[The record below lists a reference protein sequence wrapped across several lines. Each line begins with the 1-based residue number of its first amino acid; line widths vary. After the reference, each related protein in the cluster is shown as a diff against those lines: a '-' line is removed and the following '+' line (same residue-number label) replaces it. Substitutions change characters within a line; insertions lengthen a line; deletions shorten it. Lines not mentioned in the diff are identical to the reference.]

1 MTSASFFVTRNM
13 NSKEAVK
20 MFKNKTN
27 QKMFAL
33 LSIALLLSLAILI
46 SSASALISQN
56 STSWFWISDTS
67 ITSVAFGDVNGDG
80 QTEIVT
86 AGYYNDGVRFNA
98 QLTVWNAFTMVGQQV
113 MNWYWT
119 GDTQITSVALA
130 NITGGRGLDII
141 TGGAFFDGARWNGQL
156 AIWNGTT
163 LAGEKVMNWYW
174 TGDTMISSVAVAN
187 VSGGTGLDVIV
198 GGAFFDGTRWN
209 AQLTV
214 WNASTL
220 AGEKLANWYWTGDT
234 MISSVAVA
242 NVSGG
247 TGLEIVTGGDYFDGT
262 RNVAQLIVWNGTT
275 LVGERIVNW
284 FITGDT
290 QLSSVAVANV
300 SGGTGLE
307 IVTGGDY
314 FDGTRNVAQLIVWNG
329 TTLVGERLTN
339 WFTISNT
346 TSASVAIG
354 NLTGGSNF
362 DVITGGTYN
371 DGLKNNAQ
379 LIVWNGATLAGTSMA
394 TWAGISN
401 TELKAI
407 ADGNINGGGPTAVN
421 RVVAGGDFYDNIR
434 LNAQLSLWA

>member
-1 MTSASFFVTRNM
+1 
-13 NSKEAVK
+13 

-113 MNWYWT
+113 RNWYWT

-275 LVGERIVNW
+275 LVGER
-284 FITGDT
+284 
-290 QLSSVAVANV
+290 
-300 SGGTGLE
+300 
-307 IVTGGDY
+307 
-314 FDGTRNVAQLIVWNG
+314 
-329 TTLVGERLTN
+329 LTN